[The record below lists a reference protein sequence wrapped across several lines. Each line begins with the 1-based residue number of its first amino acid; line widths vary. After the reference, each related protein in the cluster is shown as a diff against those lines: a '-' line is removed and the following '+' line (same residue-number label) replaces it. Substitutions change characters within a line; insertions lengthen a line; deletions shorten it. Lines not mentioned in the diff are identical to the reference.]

1 MTNSTNKPTSTF
13 WIISITALLW
23 NIMGVSA
30 YLGQAYMTN
39 EVLVALPN
47 AEQAYYTNLPAW
59 VTAAFAISVFS
70 GTLGC
75 IIMLLRKKLAIALF
89 IISLVTV
96 LLQFVYN
103 FILQK
108 EMEISIANFIMPIVV
123 IIIASFL
130 VWYSKKSAENN
141 WIF

>member
-13 WIISITALLW
+13 WIISVTALLW
-23 NIMGVSA
+23 NIMGVAA
-30 YLGQAYMTN
+30 YLGQAYMTD
-39 EVLVALPN
+39 EVLAALPD
-47 AEQAYYTNLPAW
+47 AEQTYYTNIPAW

-75 IIMLLRKKLAIALF
+75 IALLLRKKLAIALF

-96 LLQFVYN
+96 LIQFVYN

-108 EMEISIANFIMPIVV
+108 DMEIATANFIMPLIV

-130 VWYSKKSAENN
+130 VWYSKKSVENN
-141 WIF
+141 WVS

>member
-39 EVLVALPN
+39 EVLAALPD
-47 AEQAYYTNLPAW
+47 AEQAYYTNIPIW
-59 VTAAFAISVFS
+59 VTAAFALSVFS

-108 EMEISIANFIMPIVV
+108 EMEISIANFIMPVIV

-141 WIF
+141 WIS

>member
-39 EVLVALPN
+39 EVLAALPG
-47 AEQAYYTNLPAW
+47 AEQAYYTNLPTW
-59 VTAAFAISVFS
+59 VTAAFALSVFS

-108 EMEISIANFIMPIVV
+108 DMEISIVNFIMPVVV

-130 VWYSKKSAENN
+130 VWYSKQSAENN
-141 WIF
+141 WIS

>member
-13 WIISITALLW
+13 WIISVTALLW
-23 NIMGVSA
+23 NIMGVAA
-30 YLGQAYMTN
+30 YLGQAYMTD
-39 EVLVALPN
+39 EVLAALPD
-47 AEQAYYTNLPAW
+47 AEQTYYTNIPAW

-75 IIMLLRKKLAIALF
+75 IALLLRKKLAIALF

-96 LLQFVYN
+96 LIQFVYN
-103 FILQK
+103 FIIQK
-108 EMEISIANFIMPIVV
+108 DMEIATANFIMPLIV

-130 VWYSKKSAENN
+130 VWYSKKSVENN
-141 WIF
+141 WVS